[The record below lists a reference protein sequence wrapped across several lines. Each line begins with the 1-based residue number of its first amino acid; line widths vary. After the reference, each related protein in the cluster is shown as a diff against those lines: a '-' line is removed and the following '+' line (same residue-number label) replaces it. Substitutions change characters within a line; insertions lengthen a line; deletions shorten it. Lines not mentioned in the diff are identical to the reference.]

1 MDCKECK
8 NKKENEYTVETARKA
23 QPVEYFVH
31 EGMMARMER
40 TQKRIWV
47 LCVIMITLLAASWVG
62 FFVYESQY
70 EDVSVSQDVDTG
82 EGDAIIAGVGD
93 VHYGE
98 DTTNR

>member
-8 NKKENEYTVETARKA
+8 NKNENEYTVETAGKA

-47 LCVIMITLLAASWVG
+47 LCVILITLLAASWVG